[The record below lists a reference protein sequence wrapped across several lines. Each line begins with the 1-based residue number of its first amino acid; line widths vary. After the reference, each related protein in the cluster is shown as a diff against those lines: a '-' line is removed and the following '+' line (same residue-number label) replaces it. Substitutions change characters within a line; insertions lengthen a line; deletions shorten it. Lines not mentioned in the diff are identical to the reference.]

1 MTKLK
6 QDFELY
12 QGETKVVTI
21 NVDLPDGTAW
31 TGTGA
36 DIVFRAVRVTH
47 NGHIQG
53 SLEKKDADIT
63 LVNVDGTDDGVRFT
77 ILPEE
82 TRELMGEYEHE
93 TRAVDATGQE
103 AVLALGKMTVKHSH
117 AAVH

>member
-1 MTKLK
+1 MTKMK

-12 QGETKVVTI
+12 QGETKIVTI
-21 NVDLPDGTAW
+21 NVDAADGTPKSL
-31 TGTGA
+31 TSGT
-36 DIVFRAVRVTH
+36 ITFRAVRVTH
-47 NGHIQG
+47 NGHILP

-63 LVNVDGTDDGVRFT
+63 LVDVDGTNDGVRFT

-103 AVLALGKMTVKHSH
+103 AILALGKMTVKHSH